1 MRSNGLQV
9 VRNADMVGGLLLS
22 ASASFTR
29 INLHRLIPSPR
40 LLRVHTSVTSSSG
53 CAIGNPP
60 LPLELLILSRDAGCK
75 RVLMLSVSASTRS
88 VDSICTKNPI
98 PSHRSADSVDCR
110 RKNRLCA
117 YAAAYLFAALPH
129 APLLLLQH
137 RLRVGESYA
146 PGAVNLQVALGAVN
160 LGSSERLPQ
169 ELHERAGA
177 ARNQQRRGVPSNKL
191 C

>member
-137 RLRVGESYA
+137 RLRVGESCPWSSK
-146 PGAVNLQVALGAVN
+146 PGVLREAT
-160 LGSSERLPQ
+160 P
-169 ELHERAGA
+169 RASRARGCCSQSTA
-177 ARNQQRRGVPSNKL
+177 ARGPKQQVVLTSVV
-191 C
+191 